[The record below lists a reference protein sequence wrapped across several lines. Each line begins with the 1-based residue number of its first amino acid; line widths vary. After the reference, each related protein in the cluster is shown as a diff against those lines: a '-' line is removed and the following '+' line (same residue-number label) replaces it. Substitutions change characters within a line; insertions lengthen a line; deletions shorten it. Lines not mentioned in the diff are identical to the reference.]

1 MENGTAKKER
11 RKAVKVRL
19 TDHAIKT
26 LKTPSDGAKFI
37 YDSEV
42 PYFGL
47 RCMASGV
54 KTFIYGYRNLEGRL
68 HRVTLGRWPTLTA
81 TAARLRAREMAA
93 QIAAGKDPYE
103 ERQERRTAETFKE
116 LVDLYCAR
124 HLSNLRTGDQTER
137 FLRREAIPWFGQNAK
152 AVTIKRRDII
162 RLVEE
167 KAVEAPVSANRL
179 LTAMK
184 RLGNWAVQ
192 RDLLDVNPAAG
203 IRRPT
208 AEKSRDRVLGED
220 EIRIFWERV
229 PTRMRMSES
238 VRVALRLILILGQR
252 PGETCSMEWAE
263 LDLKRGWWELPR
275 EKTKS
280 DRVHRVPLT
289 ALAIEQITN
298 QPQGD
303 RWVFPSMNGQPLKRL
318 ALSHA
323 IRRNLEHFGLE
334 RWTPHDLRRSC
345 ASHLA
350 AVGVDRFIIERILNH
365 SDNTV
370 GGIYDR
376 YSYDD
381 QKRRALEKWERKLR
395 SIIGTPPAAKVV
407 SIR

>member
-1 MENGTAKKER
+1 MDKGKAKKER

-26 LKTPSDGAKFI
+26 LKAPSDGAKFI

-68 HRVTLGRWPTLTA
+68 HRVALGRWPTLTA
-81 TAARLRAREMAA
+81 TAARLQAREMAA

-103 ERQERRTAETFKE
+103 ERQERRTAPTLKE

-137 FLRREAIPWFGQNAK
+137 FLRQEAIPWFGQNAK

-192 RDLLDVNPAAG
+192 RDLLDANPAAG
-203 IRRPT
+203 IKRPT

-220 EIRIFWERV
+220 EIRTFW
-229 PTRMRMSES
+229 TRLDSTRRMSED
-238 VRVALRLILILGQR
+238 VRVALRLILILAAR
-252 PGETCSMEWAE
+252 PGEICAMEWTE
-263 LDLKRGWWELPR
+263 LDLKRGWCELPR

-280 DRVHRVPLT
+280 DRAHRIPLP
-289 ALAIEQITN
+289 ALALELFERR
-298 QPQGD
+298 PKKD
-303 RWVFPSMNGQPLKRL
+303 RWLFPSKREQPLSVM
-318 ALSHA
+318 ALSHSLR
-323 IRRNLEHFGLE
+323 INREHFGLQ
-334 RWTPHDLRRSC
+334 RFTPHDLRRTA

-350 AVGVDRFIIERILNH
+350 SVGVDRFIISRVLNH
-365 SDNTV
+365 TDREITGV
-370 GGIYDR
+370 YDR
-376 YSYDD
+376 FGYDK
-381 QKRRALEKWERKLR
+381 QKRRALRRWERKLR
-395 SIIGTPPAAKVV
+395 RIIGEPTGATVV
-407 SIR
+407 SIG